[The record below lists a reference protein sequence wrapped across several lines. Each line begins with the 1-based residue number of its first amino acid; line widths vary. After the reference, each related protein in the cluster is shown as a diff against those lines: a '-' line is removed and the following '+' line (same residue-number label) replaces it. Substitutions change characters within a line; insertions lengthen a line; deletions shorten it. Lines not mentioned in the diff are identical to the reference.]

1 MEREV
6 VALRNHLEQVNNV
19 AVEYLKGSNVAEIAK
34 SLGLN
39 IGRVETLLNEWRMM
53 AASNEAINRTAKEA
67 LAGAVAHYS
76 SLIKSAY
83 EVIDEASNNGNLTAK
98 NTAIKII
105 GDLEAKR
112 VDMLHKAGLLD
123 NSEVMTE
130 LANMEKKHEVL
141 LKILREV
148 TLSCDHCKIEVMRR
162 LASVNESAVA
172 SA

>member
-1 MEREV
+1 MEIVE
-6 VALRNHLEQVNNV
+6 LKTHLERVNSV
-19 AVEYLKGSNVAEIAK
+19 AMEYLKGSSIEQISKTLKMRPIEVDRL
-34 SLGLN
+34 LG
-39 IGRVETLLNEWRMM
+39 EWRMM
-53 AASNEAINRTAKEA
+53 AANNEAINRSAKEA
-67 LAGAVAHYS
+67 LAGAVAHYTA
-76 SLIKSAY
+76 LIKTAY
-83 EVIDEASNNGNLTAK
+83 EVIDEASSNGNLTAK

-162 LASVNESAVA
+162 LSSINESAVA